1 MGKECKNFNKCVCK
15 SICLDFSDDV
25 GINLCK
31 SGKCKN
37 KDYDFEKIVD
47 YAFYPREGRKKD
59 PHQYRIQIEPYNCY
73 EKKVKEL
80 KTEILNAKNFNE
92 IFELLTFGGK
102 NKRYEH
108 INGIG
113 ELTEYDIS
121 FRIGK
126 CLGKCPDKV
135 YLHAG
140 TREGAEKLK
149 GKKIKDKYLVR
160 KAFEEFEYLADAPIC
175 QIENFLCV
183 CKDNPNKDSFECY
196 KKHHING
203 GIG

>member
-1 MGKECKNFNKCVCK
+1 ME
-15 SICLDFSDDV
+15 
-25 GINLCK
+25 
-31 SGKCKN
+31 
-37 KDYDFEKIVD
+37 
-47 YAFYPREGRKKD
+47 
-59 PHQYRIQIEPYNCY
+59 
-73 EKKVKEL
+73 
-80 KTEILNAKNFNE
+80 TEILNATNFDE
-92 IFELLTFGGK
+92 ILTLLTFNGKKDGK
-102 NKRYEH
+102 NEGYKH
-108 INGIG
+108 IKGIG
-113 ELTEYDIS
+113 ELTEYDIA

-149 GKKIKDKYLVR
+149 GKKIKDKYLAR